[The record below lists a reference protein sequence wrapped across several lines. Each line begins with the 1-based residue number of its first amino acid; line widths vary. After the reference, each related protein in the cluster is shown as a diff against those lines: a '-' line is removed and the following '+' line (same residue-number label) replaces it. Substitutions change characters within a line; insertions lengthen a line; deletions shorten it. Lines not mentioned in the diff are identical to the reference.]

1 MKLTTFLARYGTEEA
16 CRAHLESVRWPHG
29 PVCDRCGAVDNA
41 TPVAKRPGVY
51 RCRDCG
57 KDFRVT
63 VGTPMEDSRL
73 PLRTWY
79 LAMYLILASSKGISS
94 VKLGEQLGITQKS
107 AWFLGHRI
115 RALLDSGENLPLS
128 GIVEAD
134 ESYIGGKARNLR
146 NSAVRPGRGR
156 GTKKPMLFA
165 AVERGGEA
173 RTARIASAK
182 IDDIAPLLWKW
193 TGGGQAVLSS
203 DELAT
208 YRWIGRKME
217 GHHVVNHARREFVRG
232 QWHVNTVEGF
242 FGLFKRAIVG
252 VWHWISGKHL
262 HRYAGEHGF
271 RWNHREDIADR
282 IARCLIGQHGR
293 LSWKELVK

>member
-63 VGTPMEDSRL
+63 VGTPIEDSRL

-94 VKLGEQLGITQKS
+94 VKLAEHLGITQKS

-115 RALLDSGENLPLS
+115 RALLDSGEKLPLS

-134 ESYIGGKARNLR
+134 ESYFGGKARNLR
-146 NSAVRPGRGR
+146 HSALRPGKGR
-156 GTKKPMLFA
+156 GTGKPMLFA
-165 AVERGGEA
+165 AIERGGEA
-173 RTARIASAK
+173 RIGRIASAK
-182 IDDIAPLLWKW
+182 IDDIAPLLWRW
-193 TGGGQAVLSS
+193 TGGGQAVLCS

-217 GHHVVNHARREFVRG
+217 GHHAVNHARREFVRG
-232 QWHVNTVEGF
+232 KWHVNTVEGF
-242 FGLFKRAIVG
+242 FGLFKRAVVG
-252 VWHWISGKHL
+252 VWHWISRKHL
-262 HRYAGEHGF
+262 HRYASEHGF
-271 RWNHREDIADR
+271 HCNHREDVADR

-293 LSWKELVK
+293 LSWKDLVA